1 MFLIK
6 LCMFLTFVS
15 FYFPLYFTLSFLVRS
30 FYGVRC
36 SNGRQHGCVVLTLF
50 RSNKNIFFLYSSSY
64 KQQIQLLTISRA
76 KIIIL
81 DNVEYSDTTIRDIFH
96 DVDPSNCLRTQKMST
111 YPNIFLYGCT
121 LGAVDFSRFKKQR
134 FGMISI

>member
-15 FYFPLYFTLSFLVRS
+15 SFFPLYFTLSFLVRS

-36 SNGRQHGCVVLTLF
+36 SNGRQHGCVFVLTLF
-50 RSNKNIFFLYSSSY
+50 RSNKNNFFFIQQPYKYQIVTNDKPGKNNYPRQRRIFRHDYS
-64 KQQIQLLTISRA
+64 
-76 KIIIL
+76 
-81 DNVEYSDTTIRDIFH
+81 RDFH
-96 DVDPSNCLRTQKMST
+96 DVDPSNCLRTQKIST
-111 YPNIFLYGCT
+111 YPNIYLYGCT

>member
-15 FYFPLYFTLSFLVRS
+15 FFFHCILLLVFQLDLFTAFVAVTEGSMAVSLYSLYLEAIKIFSFL
-30 FYGVRC
+30 
-36 SNGRQHGCVVLTLF
+36 
-50 RSNKNIFFLYSSSY
+50 SSSLTN
-64 KQQIQLLTISRA
+64 IRLLLTISRA

-96 DVDPSNCLRTQKMST
+96 DVDPSNCLRTQKIST
-111 YPNIFLYGCT
+111 YPNIYLYGCT